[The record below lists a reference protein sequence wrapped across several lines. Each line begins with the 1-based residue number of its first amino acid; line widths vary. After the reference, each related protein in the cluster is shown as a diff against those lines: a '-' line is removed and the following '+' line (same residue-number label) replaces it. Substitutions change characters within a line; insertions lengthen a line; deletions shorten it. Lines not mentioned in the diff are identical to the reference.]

1 MKVIAHRGISIKE
14 DGLVQ
19 HTTWNDEKNSIEDQI
34 IHTEKYIFYIR
45 KSCWKISALK
55 LLPGMQRKM
64 YMVWGKYSFKNWNL
78 PGT

>member
-1 MKVIAHRGISIKE
+1 MKVVAHIGISIKE

-19 HTTWNDEKNSIEDQI
+19 HTTWNDEKISIEDQI
-34 IHTEKYIFYIR
+34 IR
-45 KSCWKISALK
+45 LKSIYFTSGSSSKISALK